1 MIIRVKSLKGK
12 TSNDIS
18 IDDGSISTLREK
30 IEAVT
35 GVPTDCQRLLYR
47 GKVLKNEKT
56 FQDYG
61 IKDQSTIH
69 LVTKKP
75 QSSTTVQASSTAA
88 PTTTPSSDTNTST
101 NSTSRVTMHTHALE
115 LPADTSPEAINSLV
129 SGIINRLGGTGAHVN
144 VMSSSTPHVVTS
156 SSGTTTTTSGSNDT
170 TPRTPLSNSWF
181 SELGRLND
189 EISTY
194 SYTSSSN
201 LQMTASP
208 IHNDNNLKTLS
219 NALLEGHS
227 AMHALQLP
235 LLELSEALR
244 RESSLNMGDRIDV
257 TVAASR
263 LVPALSDMSS
273 LCTMLSRALE
283 GVTTTTDEEEKEEEK
298 TEEKKDDALDMG
310 ALDDVLAEFE
320 VDVNADAEAEAVSQL
335 ELSRKASRKEKS
347 RKRKEKRRAQRQN
360 SNSTTTTKISMKD
373 LRPENPIFE
382 SIPKSQRNDF
392 VASLREDARTLR
404 MGSRNSEKSSAYR
417 ELFE

>member
-1 MIIRVKSLKGK
+1 
-12 TSNDIS
+12 
-18 IDDGSISTLREK
+18 
-30 IEAVT
+30 
-35 GVPTDCQRLLYR
+35 
-47 GKVLKNEKT
+47 
-56 FQDYG
+56 
-61 IKDQSTIH
+61 
-69 LVTKKP
+69 
-75 QSSTTVQASSTAA
+75 
-88 PTTTPSSDTNTST
+88 
-101 NSTSRVTMHTHALE
+101 MHTHALE
-115 LPADTSPEAINSLV
+115 LPADTSPEAINRLV
-129 SGIINRLGGTGAHVN
+129 SGIMNRLGGTGAHVN

-156 SSGTTTTTSGSNDT
+156 SSSTTTTTSGTNDS

-181 SELGRLND
+181 NELGRLND

-244 RESSLNMGDRIDV
+244 RESSLNMGDRIGV

-263 LVPALSDMSS
+263 LAPALSDMSS

-283 GVTTTTDEEEKEEEK
+283 GVTTTTDDDDEEEKTEEK
-298 TEEKKDDALDMG
+298 TEEKKDDTLDMG

-382 SIPKSQRNDF
+382 TIPKSERNEF
-392 VASLREDARTLR
+392 VASLREDARSLR

>member
-1 MIIRVKSLKGK
+1 
-12 TSNDIS
+12 
-18 IDDGSISTLREK
+18 
-30 IEAVT
+30 
-35 GVPTDCQRLLYR
+35 
-47 GKVLKNEKT
+47 
-56 FQDYG
+56 
-61 IKDQSTIH
+61 
-69 LVTKKP
+69 
-75 QSSTTVQASSTAA
+75 
-88 PTTTPSSDTNTST
+88 
-101 NSTSRVTMHTHALE
+101 MHTHALE

-244 RESSLNMGDRIDV
+244 RESSLNMGDRIGV

-283 GVTTTTDEEEKEEEK
+283 GVTTTTDDEEEEEKTEEKAEEKEEEK
-298 TEEKKDDALDMG
+298 TTEKKDDALDMG

-382 SIPKSQRNDF
+382 TIPKSQRNDF

>member
-1 MIIRVKSLKGK
+1 
-12 TSNDIS
+12 
-18 IDDGSISTLREK
+18 
-30 IEAVT
+30 
-35 GVPTDCQRLLYR
+35 
-47 GKVLKNEKT
+47 
-56 FQDYG
+56 
-61 IKDQSTIH
+61 
-69 LVTKKP
+69 
-75 QSSTTVQASSTAA
+75 
-88 PTTTPSSDTNTST
+88 
-101 NSTSRVTMHTHALE
+101 MHTHALE

-129 SGIINRLGGTGAHVN
+129 SGIINRLGGTGAHVK

-156 SSGTTTTTSGSNDT
+156 SSSTTTTTSGTNDS

-181 SELGRLND
+181 NELGRLND

-244 RESSLNMGDRIDV
+244 RESSLNMGDRIGV

-283 GVTTTTDEEEKEEEK
+283 GVTTTTDEEEKEEEKTEEK